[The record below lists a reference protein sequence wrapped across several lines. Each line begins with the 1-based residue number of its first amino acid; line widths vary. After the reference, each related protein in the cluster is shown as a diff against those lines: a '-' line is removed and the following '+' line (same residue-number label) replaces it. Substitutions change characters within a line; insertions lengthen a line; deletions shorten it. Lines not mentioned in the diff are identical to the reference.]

1 MTNFLNY
8 LWIIVL
14 AIYILSPIDAH
25 PLFLDDLIASGVL
38 IYFIYKNSKYR
49 KQQQQYQNYTYGNSY
64 SSNESRQE
72 TKIDSRGPLTLDEA
86 YKLLGVSSGAS
97 LEEINKAYR
106 EKMSKS
112 HPDKVSH
119 LSDELQERAKELTL
133 KLNEAFDLV
142 KRHKNVK

>member
-8 LWIIVL
+8 LWLILL
-14 AIYILSPIDAH
+14 AIYIISPFDAH

-38 IYFIYKNSKYR
+38 FYMLYKNAKKR
-49 KQQQQYQNYTYGNSY
+49 KQQQYYNYYSQSQSSGQSEQNKTAGP
-64 SSNESRQE
+64 
-72 TKIDSRGPLTLDEA
+72 RGPLALEDA
-86 YKLLGVSSGAS
+86 CKLLGVSPDAS
-97 LEEINKAYR
+97 QDEISRAYK

-119 LSDELQERAKELTL
+119 LSEELQEKAEELTL

-142 KRHKNVK
+142 RQHRNFK